1 MQPKKFWPIK
11 TRKIMNKTG
20 IFYSFNSIKTAK
32 AVDKIKKAFGLDDN
46 IVPVNAEELTE
57 ELFLSFT
64 NLILGVPTWF
74 DGELPNYWDEFV
86 PALEDLNLKGKTIA
100 IFGLGNQVEYPENFG
115 DAVGIMA
122 ELVQER
128 GAKLVGFTSSEG
140 YKYESSRA
148 VVGNQF
154 MGLIL
159 DQENQSRQSKERI
172 ANWVNDLKIRFS

>member
-1 MQPKKFWPIK
+1 MS
-11 TRKIMNKTG
+11 KTG
-20 IFYSFNSIKTAK
+20 LIYSFNSTKTAK
-32 AVDKIKKAFGLDDN
+32 AAEKIKEAFGPDFN

-100 IFGLGNQVEYPENFG
+100 IYGLGNQVEYPENFG
-115 DAVGIMA
+115 DAVGILG

-128 GAKLVGFTSSEG
+128 GAKLVGFTSTDG

-148 VVGNQF
+148 VVDGKF

-159 DQENQSRQSKERI
+159 DQETQPRLSKDRI
-172 ANWVNDLKIRFS
+172 SQWVEVLKTQFS

>member
-1 MQPKKFWPIK
+1 
-11 TRKIMNKTG
+11 MNKTG
-20 IFYSFNSIKTAK
+20 IFYSFNSTKTAK
-32 AVDKIKKAFGLDDN
+32 AAEKIIEAFGADFN
-46 IVPVNAEELTE
+46 IVKVNAEELTE

-86 PALEDLNLKGKTIA
+86 PALEDLNLKGKAIA
-100 IFGLGNQVEYPENFG
+100 IYGLGNQAEYPENFG
-115 DAVGIMA
+115 DAVGIMG

-128 GAKLVGFTSSEG
+128 GAKLIGFTSAEG

-148 VVGNQF
+148 LFEDKF

-159 DQENQSRQSKERI
+159 DQETQPRQSKERI
-172 ANWVNDLKIRFS
+172 EKWVTDLKSQFS

>member
-1 MQPKKFWPIK
+1 MD
-11 TRKIMNKTG
+11 TMSKTG
-20 IFYSFNSIKTAK
+20 IFYSFNSTKTAK
-32 AVDKIKKAFGLDDN
+32 AAEKIIAEFAPEFK
-46 IVPVNAEELTE
+46 VEPVNAEVLTE

-86 PALEDLNLKGKTIA
+86 PAIEDLDLQGRTFA

-128 GAKLVGFTSSEG
+128 GGKVVGETEIKG
-140 YKYESSRA
+140 YTYESSRA
-148 VVGNQF
+148 EVNGKFV
-154 MGLIL
+154 GLIL
-159 DQENQSRQSKERI
+159 DQETQPRLSNERI
-172 ANWVNDLKIRFS
+172 SNWVKDLKTRLKQ

>member
-1 MQPKKFWPIK
+1 
-11 TRKIMNKTG
+11 MNKTG
-20 IFYSFNSIKTAK
+20 IFYSFNSTKTSK
-32 AVDKIKKAFGLDDN
+32 AADKIKEAFGPDYN
-46 IVPVNAEELTE
+46 IVSVNAEELTD

-122 ELVQER
+122 GLVQER
-128 GAKLVGFTSSEG
+128 GANLVGYTSEEG
-140 YKYESSRA
+140 YHYESSKA
-148 VVGNQF
+148 MVEGKF
-154 MGLIL
+154 CGLIL
-159 DQENQSRQSKERI
+159 DQETQPRQSKDRI
-172 ANWVNDLKIRFS
+172 EHWVSDLKVQFS

>member
-1 MQPKKFWPIK
+1 
-11 TRKIMNKTG
+11 MNKTG
-20 IFYSFNSIKTAK
+20 IFYSFNSTKTAK
-32 AVDKIKKAFGLDDN
+32 AAEKIIEEFGPDYT
-46 IVPVNAEELTE
+46 ISPVNAEELTE

-86 PALEDLNLKGKTIA
+86 PAIEDLNLKGKTIA
-100 IFGLGNQVEYPENFG
+100 IYGLGNQAEYPENFG

-128 GAKLVGFTSSEG
+128 GANLVGFTSIDG
-140 YKYESSRA
+140 YTYESSRA
-148 VVGNQF
+148 EKNGTF

-159 DQENQSRQSKERI
+159 DQETQPRLSKERI
-172 ANWVNDLKIRFS
+172 AHWVKDLKSNFK

>member
-1 MQPKKFWPIK
+1 
-11 TRKIMNKTG
+11 MNKTG
-20 IFYSFNSIKTAK
+20 IFYSFNSTKTAK
-32 AVDKIKKAFGLDDN
+32 AAEKIIQEFGPDFN
-46 IVPVNAEELTE
+46 IVPVNAEVLTE
-57 ELFLSFT
+57 ELFLTFT

-128 GAKLVGFTSSEG
+128 GAKLVGFTSTDG
-140 YKYESSRA
+140 YNYESSRA
-148 VVGNQF
+148 VAGDQF

-159 DQENQSRQSKERI
+159 DQETQPRQSKERI
-172 ANWVNDLKIRFS
+172 SNWVKEIKSQFE

>member
-1 MQPKKFWPIK
+1 
-11 TRKIMNKTG
+11 MNKTG
-20 IFYSFNSIKTAK
+20 IFYSFNSTKTAK
-32 AVDKIKKAFGLDDN
+32 AAEKISADFGPDFN
-46 IVPVNAEELTE
+46 IIPVNAEELTE

-100 IFGLGNQVEYPENFG
+100 IYGLGNQVEYPENFG

-128 GAKLVGFTSSEG
+128 GAKLVGNTAAEG
-140 YKYESSRA
+140 YNYESSRA
-148 VVGNQF
+148 VVEGKFQ
-154 MGLIL
+154 GLIL
-159 DQENQSRQSKERI
+159 DQENQPRQSKERI
-172 ANWVNDLKIRFS
+172 ANWVKELKTQFS

>member
-1 MQPKKFWPIK
+1 MS
-11 TRKIMNKTG
+11 KTG
-20 IFYSFNSIKTAK
+20 IFYSFNSTKTAK
-32 AVDKIKKAFGLDDN
+32 AAEKIIAEFGSDFN

-86 PALEDLNLKGKTIA
+86 PAIEDLDLKGKTIA
-100 IFGLGNQVEYPENFG
+100 IFGLGNQAEYPENFG

-128 GAKLVGFTSSEG
+128 GASLVGFTAIKG
-140 YKYESSRA
+140 YIYESSRA
-148 VVGNQF
+148 EVEGGQF
-154 MGLIL
+154 SGLLL
-159 DQENQSRQSKERI
+159 DQETQPRLSNERI
-172 ANWVNDLKIRFS
+172 SSWVANLKTQFDKK